1 WKGYHCNHSAASA
14 NYFRT
19 TGSLLN
25 KSDHQSK
32 DRSTCVDRV
41 LTIHKSIVR
50 DKDVKIFLNRPRVG
64 DIISLNSNTLDY
76 VTTRTERTE
85 TEYIVGNVTRVNVLS
100 HFGRLFSDEEGRV
113 VSYELANPDDQRV
126 RGLAIKSMKEN
137 NDGNDGKVHLKVSKI
152 VSAQGVVKRYIV
164 HDILEIF

>member
-1 WKGYHCNHSAASA
+1 
-14 NYFRT
+14 
-19 TGSLLN
+19 SLLN